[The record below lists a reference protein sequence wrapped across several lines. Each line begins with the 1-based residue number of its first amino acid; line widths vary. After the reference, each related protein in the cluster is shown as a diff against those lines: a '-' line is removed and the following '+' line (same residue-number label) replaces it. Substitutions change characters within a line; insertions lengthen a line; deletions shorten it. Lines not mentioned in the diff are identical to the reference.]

1 MNCILLKN
9 ATLIDFEA
17 RVLKTGYSILIKS
30 NVIEAVTIET
40 LKIADAQVIDCQ
52 EKIILPGFIDA
63 HVHVTATELDLANEQ
78 IPTSEV
84 SLQAA
89 RFMEDMLMRGFTS
102 IRDAGGADMGLAHAI
117 EKGIIKGP
125 RLFYCGK
132 AISQTGGHGDFR
144 KPNMGNLCCCSTS
157 ASNISVVADGVSE
170 VRKAA
175 RNELRK
181 GATHIKIMASGGVAS
196 PTDRVTNKQF
206 SIEEIKALVEE
217 ATNAGVYV
225 MAHAYTHETIMR
237 CVENG
242 IRTIEHGNL
251 LNEQTAE
258 AMAKRGVYLVPT
270 LVIYEALAA
279 LGPKYNYP
287 PESIAKIEDVRS
299 AGIEAIKI
307 ARRKGVK
314 IGFGTDLLG
323 VEGQR
328 WQARE
333 FAIRSAAEG
342 PIDTIYSATAV
353 NAEILNQVGKLGI
366 IAPGA
371 YADLVVVNGDPLQ
384 NIIILSGQ
392 GEALDL
398 IMKDGVIYKNRLTGE
413 SQ

>member
-1 MNCILLKN
+1 MDCILFKN
-9 ATLIDFEA
+9 CTLIDFKKRA
-17 RVLKTGYSILIKS
+17 LLKGYSILIKNNLIDAVS
-30 NVIEAVTIET
+30 AEAPKV
-40 LKIADAQVIDCQ
+40 DNAQVIDL
-52 EKIILPGFIDA
+52 KGKMILPGFIDA
-63 HVHVTATELDLANEQ
+63 HVHVTAAELDLANEH

-89 RFMEDMLMRGFTS
+89 RFMEDMLMRGFTT
-102 IRDAGGADMGLAHAI
+102 IRDAGGADMGLANAI

-144 KPNMGNLCCCSTS
+144 KPNIGDLCSCSTS
-157 ASNISVVADGVSE
+157 ASNISVVVDGINE
-170 VRKAA
+170 VRKAV

-181 GATHIKIMASGGVAS
+181 GATHVKIMASGGVAS

-206 SIEEIKALVEE
+206 SIEEIKAIVEE
-217 ATNAGVYV
+217 ATDAGVYV
-225 MAHAYTHETIMR
+225 MAHAYTHESILR

-242 IRTIEHGNL
+242 VRTIEHGNR

-258 AMAKRGVYLVPT
+258 MMAKRGAYLVPT
-270 LVIYEALAA
+270 LVVYESLAD
-279 LGPKYNYP
+279 LGPKNNYP
-287 PESIAKIEDVRS
+287 PESIAKIEQVRS

-307 ARRKGVK
+307 ARSKGVK

-328 WQARE
+328 WQAKE
-333 FAIRSAAEG
+333 FVIRSAAEE

-353 NAEILNQVGKLGI
+353 NAEILNQVGKLGV

-371 YADLVVVNGDPLQ
+371 YADLIIVDGDPLQ
-384 NIIILSGQ
+384 DISILSGQ
-392 GEALDL
+392 GESLDL
-398 IMKDGVIYKNRLTGE
+398 IMKNGVIYKNHLTKTV
-413 SQ
+413 